1 MLIKRI
7 FITTLFISFF
17 CGYGQENNK
26 QNMNINDIRELE
38 QERISDIPNT
48 VKLYIEEL
56 EIKFDIKLDYK
67 NISTL
72 DKFDEKIHLYGVG
85 KLDDKD
91 LFSISLYLDE
101 FFRTNT
107 DTYWVI
113 ETFNSN
119 KGYYYIPFL
128 KSKDSKKEFSFFRD
142 IFKGHFEN
150 ESGYLL
156 LKYCYIL
163 QLARYKDIPPLSK
176 EEIEFFKSFS
186 NLSD

>member
-1 MLIKRI
+1 MMLTKKISLI
-7 FITTLFISFF
+7 ILFFSFF
-17 CGYGQENNK
+17 YGYSQKNNNR
-26 QNMNINDIRELE
+26 NMNIEDIRELE

-48 VKLYIEEL
+48 VKLYVEEL
-56 EIKFDIKLDYK
+56 ENKFDIKLDYK

-72 DKFDEKIHLYGVG
+72 DKFDEKIHVYGLE
-85 KLDDKD
+85 KLNDKD

-107 DTYWVI
+107 DTYWII
-113 ETFNSN
+113 ERFKSS
-119 KGYYYIPFL
+119 KGYYFVPFL

-142 IFKGHFEN
+142 ILKGHSEN

-163 QLARYKDIPPLSK
+163 QLARYNDIPPLSK
-176 EEIEFFKSFS
+176 EEIEFFKSF
-186 NLSD
+186 N